1 MRKQMRIFWL
11 ISLVIFTAGCSG
23 YRTTYYPNLD
33 MQEDMEEDLVEVT
46 EQPSPGTCP
55 FEPGDDVVVT
65 LLNGEQTEG
74 KVELISSEE
83 IVLNCDER
91 SLQPRGYSM
100 DQVHSIQKSHETSSG
115 AGAIIGVTLGVVF
128 VGGIIAANELSK
140 LNNMFGS

>member
-33 MQEDMEEDLVEVT
+33 MQENMEEDMVEDT
-46 EQPSPGTCP
+46 EQPWPETCP
-55 FEPGDDVVVT
+55 FEPGDNVVVT

-83 IVLNCDER
+83 IVLNRDER
-91 SLQPRGYSM
+91 SLQPRGYAM
-100 DQVHSIQKSHETSSG
+100 DQVHSIQKKNETSPD
-115 AGAIIGVTLGVVF
+115 AGAIIGVTLGLVVA
-128 VGGIIAANELSK
+128 GGIIAANELSK
-140 LNNMFGS
+140 LDNMFGN